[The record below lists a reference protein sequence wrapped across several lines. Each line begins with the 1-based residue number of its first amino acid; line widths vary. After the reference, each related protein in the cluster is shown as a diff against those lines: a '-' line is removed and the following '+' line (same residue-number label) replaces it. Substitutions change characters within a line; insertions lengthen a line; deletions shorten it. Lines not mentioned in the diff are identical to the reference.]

1 MAGAMLIGPLIRL
14 ARPRHWIKNILV
26 LMPVVFGQQ
35 MYNAGAWGKAVAAA
49 VSFCLASSFAYIVN
63 DIKDRES
70 DRAHPTKRT
79 RPLAAGQ
86 VSAKAAVI
94 EAGVFVLAAL
104 VLAEA
109 VSFLLLVM
117 VAVYLLVQVLY
128 TGYLKKM
135 VLIDVICIALGFVLR
150 AASGAV
156 AIGVAISPWLFICIF
171 TLCLFMGFCKRY
183 SEVVT
188 LGGHMEGGNHRPT
201 LLEYTPELLTHL
213 ITLSA
218 AIGVIGFLLYGLSER
233 TVEQFGTNYFI
244 YVLPVVV
251 YGVCRFAMLSMK
263 GTYSGPT
270 EIMLGDRPFQVTVL
284 IWIVAVL
291 GIIRYGPSVQS
302 WIQSTF

>member
-1 MAGAMLIGPLIRL
+1 MIRPLIEL

-35 MYNAGAWGKAVAAA
+35 MYNGAAWGRAVLAGVA
-49 VSFCLASSFAYIVN
+49 FCLASSFAYIVN

-70 DRAHPTKRT
+70 DRVHPTKKT

-86 VSAKAAVI
+86 LSIKAAVI
-94 EAGVFVLAAL
+94 EAGFFLVAAL
-104 VLAEA
+104 VLAGG

-117 VAVYLLVQVLY
+117 VGVYLLVQVLY
-128 TGYLKKM
+128 TMYLKKM
-135 VLIDVICIALGFVLR
+135 VLIDVIFIALGFVLR

-188 LGGHMEGGNHRPT
+188 LGGNMEGGNHRPT

-270 EIMLGDRPFQVTVL
+270 GIMLGDTPFQITVL

-291 GIIRYGPSVQS
+291 GIIRYGPRLQS
-302 WIQSTF
+302 WIQGTF